1 MATELWPGWLT
12 AMPSAMARVA
22 GTGGLGAWTTP
33 SRDRTRSTAPAGRPQ
48 ALQLCL
54 YVTILQSFCHI
65 QR

>member
-54 YVTILQSFCHI
+54 YV
-65 QR
+65 